1 MNYLGWTNFI
11 YIRYAEILL
20 VYAEALNEISGPTA
34 EVYHAVNKVRN
45 RVNMPSLPEN
55 LNKEAMRNII
65 RKEKRIEF
73 TFEGVYYYDTR
84 HWRTTEFVVTKPVYG
99 LC

>member
-20 VYAEALNEISGPTA
+20 VYAGALNEISGPTA

-45 RVNMPSLPEN
+45 RVNMPSLP
-55 LNKEAMRNII
+55 
-65 RKEKRIEF
+65 RKSK
-73 TFEGVYYYDTR
+73 
-84 HWRTTEFVVTKPVYG
+84 
-99 LC
+99 